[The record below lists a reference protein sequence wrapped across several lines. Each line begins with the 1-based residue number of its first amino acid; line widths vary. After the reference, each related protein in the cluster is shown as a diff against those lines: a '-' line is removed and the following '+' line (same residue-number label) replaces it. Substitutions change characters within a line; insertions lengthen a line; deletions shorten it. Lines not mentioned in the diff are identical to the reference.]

1 VTITE
6 TGTLTQVLLTLTI
19 GLPGLVSLWLALVS
33 WFDLPKSEASTA
45 TLVNGAFALTAL
57 SGAALWGLTLVAP
70 PTVPLLALPW
80 FNVERYHFE
89 LLFIV
94 DWISAPLSTLF
105 AILGVT
111 IGVFSRRYLH
121 REPGYHRFYLL
132 LALFVFSV
140 QLTVLSGSLDGV
152 FIGWELVGLCSALL
166 IAYFHRRRK
175 PVEHALRALFTY
187 RFCDIGLL
195 SAVVWVHHTVATTS
209 FTPSVQ
215 TGVVGLPFLP
225 TSAALVGLLLLIA
238 AIGKGGQLPLGGWL
252 PRAMEGPTP
261 SSAIFYGAI
270 SIHLAPFLLLRSAP
284 VIAESFVATVAVI
297 GVGALTALYGTFVG
311 RVQSDVKSALA
322 YASMCQVGL
331 MFIEIGLGWYTLALW
346 HLMGHACVR
355 SLQILTSPDLLR
367 NIQMREQEFASP
379 IPRTGA
385 HLERLVPK
393 AWQPWLYRF
402 ALEGGYLDVLLFR
415 FVLDP
420 LTRVLRWLDT
430 TEQLFTDRL
439 EGVSPTANQRDA
451 KLPEP
456 KMSTTGVR

>member
-1 VTITE
+1 M
-6 TGTLTQVLLTLTI
+6 TLAQVLLTITV
-19 GLPGLVSLWLALVS
+19 GLPGAVSAWLALAN

-45 TLVNGAFALTAL
+45 ALVNGAFTVTALT
-57 SGAALWGLTLVAP
+57 GAASWGLTIVS
-70 PTVPLLALPW
+70 PTSVPLLTLEW
-80 FNVERYHFE
+80 FDVERYHFE
-89 LLFIV
+89 LLFV
-94 DWISAPLSTLF
+94 LDWISAPLSTLF
-105 AILGVT
+105 AILGGT
-111 IGVFSRRYLH
+111 IGIFSRRYLH
-121 REPGYHRFYLL
+121 REAGYHRFYLL
-132 LALFVFSV
+132 LALFIFSV

-166 IAYFHRRRK
+166 IAYFHRRPK
-175 PVEHALRALFTY
+175 PVEHALRALFVY
-187 RFCDIGLL
+187 RICDVGLL

-209 FTPSVQ
+209 FAPSSE
-215 TGVVGLPFLP
+215 TGALALPLLP
-225 TSAALVGLLLLIA
+225 SSAALVGLLLLWA

-270 SIHLAPFLLLRSAP
+270 SVHLAPFLLLRSAP
-284 VIAESFVATVAVI
+284 VISESLVATVAVI
-297 GVGALTALYGTFVG
+297 AVGALTALYGTFVG

-322 YASMCQVGL
+322 YASMSQVGL
-331 MFIEIGLGWYTLALW
+331 MFVEIGLGFYTLALW

-367 NIQMREQEFASP
+367 HIQTREQEFASP

-385 HLERLVPK
+385 HLERLVPR
-393 AWQPWLYRF
+393 AWQPWLYRL

-415 FVLDP
+415 FVVDP
-420 LTRVLRWLDT
+420 LTRLLRWLDT
-430 TEQLFTDRL
+430 IEQQFTDRL
-439 EGVSPTANQRDA
+439 EGVPSPTSQREA